1 MDVARVIQGTKYV
14 WKVPSV
20 DMELVHA
27 FASKYSLSISVAHV
41 LVARGF
47 SDAAQAEQ
55 FLFTPAATM
64 VGKTD
69 SLKDANKA
77 VERILS
83 AIEKGE
89 RILIAGDYDVD
100 GVTSASLM
108 MISLLH
114 LGANVNFFLPH
125 RVNDGYGL
133 SVKTIQKASK
143 SGYSVVITVDNGITA
158 FAAAQEAKQLG
169 IDLIITDHHRPH
181 DHLPEAFAIIDPHQS
196 DCLYPYKFFAG
207 VGIGFKLMS
216 LLYERLG
223 KELPM
228 EVYDLLLLGTVAD
241 VVPLTGENRYW
252 VRYGLSRLH
261 TQESLPIKVLKAN
274 SRVTKQQITSTDI
287 GFFLTPQINALG
299 RLDDAREGVKFLI
312 GGDPLET
319 ERIGQIL
326 KQLNEARKMIEK
338 SVLSSVET
346 EIKSGAID
354 VEKDRLIIASSTEWQ
369 PGVIGLVAS
378 RLVGA
383 YSVPALLFHITK
395 DGKAKGSCR
404 SISAFNMFEALH
416 EMKDLLDTFGGHKV
430 AAGLSLPAERLPQL
444 KERLS
449 AMIKE
454 RLTEDDFKQKLVID
468 APLLLSDISKKFMH
482 DVHLLEPFGCEN
494 PVPTFYISYAT
505 LIEKPVLL
513 KEAHLKCRI
522 FADGVIKPVIF
533 FNRPELFEYLQD
545 MDQAY
550 SFVVQVVE
558 NQWQGASTYE
568 FHGIDVTKVS

>member
-1 MDVARVIQGTKYV
+1 MSISNSIQGKKYI
-14 WKVPSV
+14 WKFPVV
-20 DMELVHA
+20 DMDRVSA
-27 FASKYSLSISVAHV
+27 FASNYSISIPIAHV

-55 FLFTPAATM
+55 YLFTPAETM
-64 VGKTD
+64 VGKTHL
-69 SLKDANKA
+69 LKDADKA
-77 VERILS
+77 VARIIA
-83 AIEKGE
+83 AIERGE

-108 MISLLH
+108 MISLLN
-114 LGANVNFFLPH
+114 LGAKVNFFLPH
-125 RVNDGYGL
+125 RVHDGYGL
-133 SVKTIQKASK
+133 SVKTIQKAAK

-158 FAAAQEAKQLG
+158 FAAAQEAKKLG

-181 DHLPEAFAIIDPHQS
+181 HQLPEAFAIIDPHQD
-196 DCLYPYKFFAG
+196 DCSYPYKFFAG

-223 KELPM
+223 KEIPM

-261 TQESLPIKVLKAN
+261 IQESLPIKVLKAN
-274 SRVTKQQITSTDI
+274 SRVTKQHISSSDI

-312 GGDPLET
+312 GGDQLET

-338 SVLSSVET
+338 SVLTSVET
-346 EIKSGAID
+346 EIKSGKID
-354 VEKDRLIIASSTEWQ
+354 VEKDRLILASSNEWQ

-404 SISAFNMFEALH
+404 SIAAFNMFEALQ
-416 EMKDLLDTFGGHKV
+416 EMQDLLDTFGGHKV

-444 KERLS
+444 KNRLS
-449 AMIKE
+449 AMIRE
-454 RLTEDDFKQKLVID
+454 RLTEDDFKQKLSLD
-468 APLLLSDISKKFMH
+468 APLVLSDVTKKFMH
-482 DVHLLEPFGCEN
+482 DVQLLEPFGCEN
-494 PVPTFYISYAT
+494 PVPTFYIAYAT

-513 KEAHLKCRI
+513 KEVHLKCRI

-533 FNRPELFEYLQD
+533 FNRPELYDYLQD
-545 MDQAY
+545 LDQAY
-550 SFVVQVVE
+550 SFAVQVVE

-568 FHGIDVTKVS
+568 FHGIDVAKVS